1 MNKIVKNALDKAREI
16 LKSNT
21 LSETARQLFDEFVA
35 AVDALAEDAAEHN
48 ETSIKDEF
56 EKVAA
61 KYATTEEVAE
71 MIARVRE
78 SIANDVRKN
87 VSVAD
92 KFTPQVK
99 NAIVQAFAT
108 SRDKREVM
116 NKLQEIAKENGI
128 ELKKRKNDVSGL
140 TYQGM
145 VDYAI
150 AIKQDESD
158 EIYDALYKTPVS
170 KIFFAELDDTNP
182 EEIAKQW
189 SKNPAPNVVKD
200 VQALAAEGKEMT
212 TANVYKMQR
221 IANEDL
227 DDAAEVGQE
236 GALIGTI
243 TAELRKAVKA
253 GIVRAIL
260 IGDDINPEGKKITKF
275 ETIGTKTATDLFT
288 TVLHPEQAA
297 GQVTIIDLA
306 RAAEAV
312 KTERKWL
319 FLSPELDL
327 ALREYVYATG
337 GTPMLMSREELA
349 AKIGVDRIFK
359 KDYIA
364 GVEGLHAIILD
375 PDQYWVKE
383 KKETDVAFP
392 QYERNARGFLYELNA
407 GGIIRG
413 LKSTAVLKEAK

>member
-21 LSETARQLFDEFVA
+21 LSETARNLFDEFVA
-35 AVDALAEDAAEHN
+35 AVDALANDAAEYN

-71 MIARVRE
+71 MIAKVRE
-78 SIANDVRKN
+78 SIVNDVRKN
-87 VSVAD
+87 TATIED

-99 NAIVQAFAT
+99 LAIVNTMLTAQNK
-108 SRDKREVM
+108 RDAIEQL
-116 NKLQEIAKENGI
+116 NAIAKENGI
-128 ELKKRKNDVSGL
+128 QLKKTKNDVTGL
-140 TYQGM
+140 SYQEM

-150 AIKQDESD
+150 QIKQDESD
-158 EIYDALYKTPVS
+158 EIYDSLYKTPVS
-170 KIFFAELDDTNP
+170 KIFFGELDDADAKQ
-182 EEIAKQW
+182 IAKQW
-189 SKNPAPNVVKD
+189 VKD
-200 VQALAAEGKEMT
+200 PTAAQVKEVQELAAEGKSLT
-212 TANVYKMQR
+212 TAYIYKMQR

-227 DDAAEVGQE
+227 DDASEAGQE
-236 GALIGTI
+236 AALISTV
-243 TAELRKAVKA
+243 TTELRKAVKA
-253 GIVRAIL
+253 LIVRVIL
-260 IGDDINPEGKKITKF
+260 IGDTVNNVGKRVTKF
-275 ETIGTKTATDLFT
+275 ETIGTKTETDAFT
-288 TVLHPEQAA
+288 TVINPEVAS
-297 GQVTIIDLA
+297 QVSIIDLA
-306 RAAEAV
+306 RLADKV
-312 KTERKWL
+312 KTEKKWL

-349 AKIGVDRIFK
+349 AKIGVDKVFK
-359 KDYIA
+359 KDYLA

-383 KKETDVAFP
+383 KKEVDVAFP
-392 QYERNARGFLYELNA
+392 QYEKNARGFLYELNA

-413 LKSTAVLKEAK
+413 LKSTAVLREA

>member
-71 MIARVRE
+71 MIAKVRE

-108 SRDKREVM
+108 SRDKREVI
-116 NKLQEIAKENGI
+116 NKLNEIAKENGI

-150 AIKQDESD
+150 QVRQDESD

-189 SKNPAPNVVKD
+189 GKNAGAGVVKD

-243 TAELRKAVKA
+243 TAELRKSVKA

-260 IGDDINPEGKKITKF
+260 IGDNVNPEGKKITKF
-275 ETIGTKTATDLFT
+275 ETIGTKSATDLFT
-288 TVLHPEQAA
+288 TVLNPEVAA
-297 GQVTIIDLA
+297 QPSIIDLA

-359 KDYIA
+359 KDYLA
-364 GVEGLHAIILD
+364 GVAGLHAIILD

-407 GGIIRG
+407 GGVIRG
-413 LKSTAVLKEAK
+413 LKSTAVLKEA

>member
-71 MIARVRE
+71 MIAKVRE
-78 SIANDVRKN
+78 SIANDARKN
-87 VSVAD
+87 VPVAD

-99 NAIVQAFAT
+99 NAIIQAFTT

-275 ETIGTKTATDLFT
+275 ETIGTKAATDLFT
-288 TVLHPEQAA
+288 TILNPEQA
-297 GQVTIIDLA
+297 GQVTIVDLA

-349 AKIGVDRIFK
+349 AKIGVDRVFK
-359 KDYIA
+359 KDYMA
-364 GVEGLHAIILD
+364 GVDGLHAIILD

-413 LKSTAVLKEAK
+413 LKSTAVLKEA

>member
-71 MIARVRE
+71 MIAKVRE

-108 SRDKREVM
+108 SRDKREVI
-116 NKLQEIAKENGI
+116 NKLNEIAKENGI

-150 AIKQDESD
+150 QVRQDESD
-158 EIYDALYKTPVS
+158 EIYDALYKTPVT
-170 KIFFAELDDTNP
+170 KIFFAELDDTKP
-182 EEIAKQW
+182 EKIAKQW
-189 SKNPAPNVVKD
+189 GKNAGAGVVKD

-243 TAELRKAVKA
+243 TAELRKSVKA

-260 IGDDINPEGKKITKF
+260 IGDNVNPEGKKITKF

-288 TVLHPEQAA
+288 TVLNPEQA
-297 GQVTIIDLA
+297 GQVSIIDLA

-359 KDYIA
+359 KDYLA
-364 GVEGLHAIILD
+364 GVAGLHAIILD

-407 GGIIRG
+407 GGVIRG
-413 LKSTAVLKEAK
+413 LKSTAVLKEA

>member
-71 MIARVRE
+71 MIAKVRE

-108 SRDKREVM
+108 SRDKREVI
-116 NKLQEIAKENGI
+116 NKLNEIAKENGI

-150 AIKQDESD
+150 QVRQDESD
-158 EIYDALYKTPVS
+158 EIYDALYKTPVT

-189 SKNPAPNVVKD
+189 DKNAGAGVVKD

-243 TAELRKAVKA
+243 TAELRKSVKA

-260 IGDDINPEGKKITKF
+260 IGDNVNPEGKKITKF
-275 ETIGTKTATDLFT
+275 ETIGTKAATDLFT
-288 TVLHPEQAA
+288 TVLNPEKA
-297 GQVTIIDLA
+297 GQVSIIDLA

-359 KDYIA
+359 KDYMA
-364 GVEGLHAIILD
+364 GVDGLHAIILD

-407 GGIIRG
+407 GGVIRG
-413 LKSTAVLKEAK
+413 LKSTAVLKEA

>member
-21 LSETARQLFDEFVA
+21 LSEAARQLFDEFVA

-61 KYATTEEVAE
+61 KYATTEEVAN
-71 MIARVRE
+71 MIAKVRE
-78 SIANDVRKN
+78 SIVNDVRKN

-189 SKNPAPNVVKD
+189 TKNPGANVVKD

-227 DDAAEVGQE
+227 DDAAEAGQE

-260 IGDDINPEGKKITKF
+260 IGDDVNPEGKKITKF

-288 TVLHPEQAA
+288 TVLNPEVASK
-297 GQVTIIDLA
+297 VSIIDLA

-359 KDYIA
+359 KDYMS
-364 GVEGLHAIILD
+364 GVDGLHAIILD

-413 LKSTAVLKEAK
+413 LKSTAVLKEA

>member
-61 KYATTEEVAE
+61 KYATTEEVAN
-71 MIARVRE
+71 MIAKVRE
-78 SIANDVRKN
+78 SIANDARKN

-189 SKNPAPNVVKD
+189 TKNPGANVVKD

-260 IGDDINPEGKKITKF
+260 IGDDVNPEGKKITKF
-275 ETIGTKTATDLFT
+275 ETIGTKAATDLFT
-288 TVLHPEQAA
+288 TVLNPEVA
-297 GQVTIIDLA
+297 GQVSIIDLA

-319 FLSPELDL
+319 FLSPALDL

-359 KDYIA
+359 KDYLA
-364 GVEGLHAIILD
+364 GVSGLHAIILD

-413 LKSTAVLKEAK
+413 LKSTAVLKEA

>member
-71 MIARVRE
+71 MIAKVRE

-92 KFTPQVK
+92 KFTPAVK

-108 SRDKREVM
+108 SRDKREVI
-116 NKLQEIAKENGI
+116 NKLNEIAKENGI

-150 AIKQDESD
+150 QVRQDESD

-189 SKNPAPNVVKD
+189 DKNAGAGVVKD

-243 TAELRKAVKA
+243 TAELRKSVKA

-260 IGDDINPEGKKITKF
+260 IGDNVNPEGKKITKF

-288 TVLHPEQAA
+288 TVLNPEVAT
-297 GQVTIIDLA
+297 QVSIIDLA

-359 KDYIA
+359 KDYMA
-364 GVEGLHAIILD
+364 GVDGLHAIILD

-407 GGIIRG
+407 GGVIRG
-413 LKSTAVLKEAK
+413 LKSTAVLKEA

>member
-71 MIARVRE
+71 MIAKVRE

-150 AIKQDESD
+150 QVRQDESD

-288 TVLHPEQAA
+288 TILNPEVAA
-297 GQVTIIDLA
+297 QPTIVDLA

-359 KDYIA
+359 KDYLA

-413 LKSTAVLKEAK
+413 LKSTAVLKEA

>member
-1 MNKIVKNALDKAREI
+1 MNKKFLTGLKAI
-16 LKSNT
+16 QNT
-21 LSETARQLFDEFVA
+21 LSGNAREFADEVVKAFE
-35 AVDALAEDAAEHN
+35 ALEADTAEHDV
-48 ETSIKDEF
+48 TALKDEVD
-56 EKVAA
+56 KIAA
-61 KYATTEEVAE
+61 KFAEQDQAVAE
-71 MIARVRE
+71 KIAKVRE
-78 SIANDVRKN
+78 SIMSEIRKN
-87 VSVAD
+87 TATVAD
-92 KFTPQVK
+92 KFTPAVK

-108 SRDKREVM
+108 SRDKREVI
-116 NKLQEIAKENGI
+116 NKLNEIAKENGI

-150 AIKQDESD
+150 QVRQDESD
-158 EIYDALYKTPVS
+158 EIYDALYKTPVT

-189 SKNPAPNVVKD
+189 DKNAGAGVVKD

-212 TANVYKMQR
+212 TAKMYKMQR

-227 DDAAEVGQE
+227 DDASEVGQE

-243 TAELRKAVKA
+243 TAELRKSVKA

-260 IGDDINPEGKKITKF
+260 IGDNVNPDGKKITKF
-275 ETIGTKTATDLFT
+275 ETIGTKAATDLFT
-288 TVLHPEQAA
+288 TVLNPEQA
-297 GQVTIIDLA
+297 GHVSIIDLA
-306 RAAEAV
+306 RAADTV

-359 KDYIA
+359 KDYMA
-364 GVEGLHAIILD
+364 GVDGLHAIILD

-407 GGIIRG
+407 GGVIRG
-413 LKSTAVLKEAK
+413 LKSTAVLKEA

>member
-1 MNKIVKNALDKAREI
+1 
-16 LKSNT
+16 
-21 LSETARQLFDEFVA
+21 
-35 AVDALAEDAAEHN
+35 
-48 ETSIKDEF
+48 
-56 EKVAA
+56 
-61 KYATTEEVAE
+61 
-71 MIARVRE
+71 
-78 SIANDVRKN
+78 
-87 VSVAD
+87 
-92 KFTPQVK
+92 
-99 NAIVQAFAT
+99 
-108 SRDKREVM
+108 M

-150 AIKQDESD
+150 QVRQDESD

-275 ETIGTKTATDLFT
+275 ETIGTKAATDLFT
-288 TVLHPEQAA
+288 TVLNPEQA
-297 GQVTIIDLA
+297 GQVSIIDLA

-359 KDYIA
+359 KDYMA
-364 GVEGLHAIILD
+364 GVVGLHAIILD

-413 LKSTAVLKEAK
+413 LKSTAVLKEA